1 MSGTSESQD
10 GRAPTLGHAR
20 IALLEVRRESELA
33 SLVRRHGGEPIG
45 VPALREVERDCRRE
59 VERAALLFEQ
69 TPEAPVVILATGV
82 GLERWLAVARPDQ
95 RDTLRHGLARSTIVC
110 RGPKP
115 IAVLK
120 REGLPVHVRAEPPHT
135 TAELLKA
142 LEVVQVANRDVIYV
156 HDGGGLRTV
165 PESLVQRGA
174 RVLEIQP
181 YEWALPADLEPLRG
195 LVRAVVAGEVD
206 AVAIT
211 TQIQAKHLF
220 EVATSMGL
228 RDALRE
234 ALGGRVLVAAVGP
247 TCARMLTELGAPPH
261 VVPAQGKMGP
271 LVLALAEALSRGGV
285 SARPRATS

>member
-1 MSGTSESQD
+1 MGDSPD
-10 GRAPTLGHAR
+10 GRAKTLGHAR

-33 SLVRRHGGEPIG
+33 SLVRRHGGEPIT
-45 VPALREVERDCRRE
+45 VPALREVERDCTRE
-59 VERAALLFEQ
+59 VQEAALLLAR
-69 TPEAPVVILATGV
+69 TAPVVILATGV
-82 GLERWLAVARPDQ
+82 GLERWLAVTPPAARDA
-95 RDTLRHGLARSTIVC
+95 LREGLARSTIVC

-120 REGLPVHVRAEPPHT
+120 REGLPVHVRADPPHT
-135 TAELLKA
+135 TAELLTA
-142 LEVVQVANRDVIYV
+142 LCAVEVADRDVIYV

-165 PESLVQRGA
+165 PEALIHRGA

-195 LVRAVVAGEVD
+195 LVRAIVAGELD
-206 AVAIT
+206 ALAIT

-220 EVATSMGL
+220 EVAASMGL

-271 LVLALAEALSRGGV
+271 LVLALADALNRGGA
-285 SARPRATS
+285 SPTPRATS